1 MNIILKDGRKELY
14 QWDTGRQIQFDDPAV
29 GQAHFANKLFGRSM
43 DVDIVDGVCTI
54 PDELLQTGR
63 PLHVYAWVVGFD
75 SVPGGFRALFENNGY
90 LF

>member
-14 QWDTGRQIQFDDPAV
+14 QWDTGRQIQFDDSAV
-29 GQAHFANKLFGRSM
+29 GQAHFANKLFSRSM

-63 PLHVYAWVVGFD
+63 PLHKQ
-75 SVPGGFRALFENNGY
+75 FRITVDDTGTLSATEVTDA
-90 LF
+90 